1 MIEGFDWDAP
11 PCNVCGHQPRIHIH
25 KFYEE
30 VVVNGRKKNCIRTKA
45 YYDCPCGECITDWM
59 DSEYDTRGLNKISK
73 HAKEFAREAWD
84 KRKFL

>member
-59 DSEYDTRGLNKISK
+59 DSEYDTRLLNKISK

-84 KRKFL
+84 NRKFL